1 MNTASTLAL
10 AALTFAGALSAGP
23 AHAYMGDGCGP
34 HAQARIS
41 RHTGQVI
48 CRPIVRAPVA
58 VVPVAP
64 MVPAFPRIV
73 MPGFGGYGGPVLI
86 HRQGPIQYGGYR
98 GGMPGPGRV
107 AAPVGRVG
115 HPGHVGHP
123 GMTRG
128 R

>member
-1 MNTASTLAL
+1 MNTASVLAL
-10 AALTFAGALSAGP
+10 ATLTFAGALSAGA

-41 RHTGQVI
+41 RHTGQPI

-64 MVPAFPRIV
+64 MMPAFPRIVPV
-73 MPGFGGYGGPVLI
+73 MPGFGGYGGPIVI
-86 HRQGPIQYGGYR
+86 HRHGPIHYGGYR

-107 AAPVGRVG
+107 AAPVG
-115 HPGHVGHP
+115 HVGHP
-123 GMTRG
+123 GMMRG